1 MAVNAGIGTEPGK
14 FLGTI
19 WYLLCNKY
27 YTGEATMKNLSVA
40 LLFCLISS
48 IAHAQEIIDLQKPLK
63 CSDAQSVMNYF
74 VDKHKETPIW
84 VGKSVHNTHITLLM
98 NRETRSWT
106 MIEYDAKLACVLG
119 AGEDRSGS
127 SPEI

>member
-1 MAVNAGIGTEPGK
+1 
-14 FLGTI
+14 
-19 WYLLCNKY
+19 
-27 YTGEATMKNLSVA
+27 MKNTAVA

-48 IAHAQEIIDLQKPLK
+48 IAHAQEIIDLTKPMK

-74 VDKHKETPIW
+74 VDTHKETPVW
-84 VGKSVHNTHITLLM
+84 VGKSVHNTHITLLI

-106 MIEYDAKLACVLG
+106 MIEYDTRLACVLG
-119 AGEDRSGS
+119 AGEDKTGS

>member
-1 MAVNAGIGTEPGK
+1 MH
-14 FLGTI
+14 
-19 WYLLCNKY
+19 NK
-27 YTGEATMKNLSVA
+27 AMA

-74 VDKHKETPIW
+74 VDTHKETPVW

-106 MIEYDAKLACVLG
+106 MIEYDSRLACVLG
-119 AGEDRSGS
+119 AGEDKSGS

>member
-1 MAVNAGIGTEPGK
+1 
-14 FLGTI
+14 
-19 WYLLCNKY
+19 
-27 YTGEATMKNLSVA
+27 MKKTSVA

-63 CSDAQSVMNYF
+63 CSDAQVVMNYF
-74 VDKHKETPIW
+74 VDIHKETPVW

>member
-1 MAVNAGIGTEPGK
+1 MRNT
-14 FLGTI
+14 
-19 WYLLCNKY
+19 
-27 YTGEATMKNLSVA
+27 TMA

-48 IAHAQEIIDLQKPLK
+48 IAHAQEIIDLTKTIK

-74 VDKHKETPIW
+74 VETHKETPVW

-106 MIEYDAKLACVLG
+106 IIEYDTRLACVLG
-119 AGEDRSGS
+119 AGEDKSGS

>member
-1 MAVNAGIGTEPGK
+1 MRSTTMA
-14 FLGTI
+14 F
-19 WYLLCNKY
+19 
-27 YTGEATMKNLSVA
+27 
-40 LLFCLISS
+40 LFCLISS

-63 CSDAQSVMNYF
+63 CSDAQVVMNYF
-74 VDKHKETPIW
+74 VDTHKETPVW

-106 MIEYDAKLACVLG
+106 VIEYDTRLACVLG
-119 AGEDRSGS
+119 AGEDKSGS